1 MFTKWLTTRPTR
13 LTKKDLSFRPL
24 LESLEERNAPSGWGW
39 GGGEGG
45 GDDGGGGGG
54 HHHHHTPQPTPVPNN
69 SINSTINAHGSFNN
83 STFTNS
89 FNNTMNVVVN
99 LPPAQSGAV
108 GGLLGISGFLSSVL
122 SNPQLGTLL
131 NDEIALAV
139 DNYLTS
145 TPAIAS
151 VLGSSVVSTLKTD
164 AATLSAAIASNPLE
178 SNPIGAAVG
187 MFVYDLTTSALTA
200 AQPKI

>member
-1 MFTKWLTTRPTR
+1 MLTKWLTARPSR
-13 LTKKDLSFRPL
+13 MARKDCSFRPW
-24 LESLEERNAPSGWGW
+24 LESLEERNAPSGHGP
-39 GGGEGG
+39 GG
-45 GDDGGGGGG
+45 GDDKGGGDDHG
-54 HHHHHTPQPTPVPNN
+54 HHGPPPPATVSASQ
-69 SINSTINAHGSFNN
+69 SSSINAHGSFNN

-108 GGLLGISGFLSSVL
+108 GGLLGISGFLSSAL

-139 DNYLTS
+139 DNYLTN

-151 VLGSSVVSTLKTD
+151 GLGSSVVSTLKTD
-164 AATLSAAIASNPLE
+164 AATLTAAIAANPVE
-178 SNPIGAAVG
+178 SSPIGAAVG
-187 MFVYDLTTSALTA
+187 MFVFNLTSGALTA
-200 AQPKI
+200 AQPTI

>member
-1 MFTKWLTTRPTR
+1 VFTKWLTDRPTR
-13 LTKKDLSFRPL
+13 TPMKDRTFRPW
-24 LESLEERNAPSGWGW
+24 LESLEERNAPSGHGP
-39 GGGEGG
+39 GG
-45 GDDGGGGGG
+45 GDDKGGGDDHD
-54 HHHHHTPQPTPVPNN
+54 HHGPPPPPPATVSASQ
-69 SINSTINAHGSFNN
+69 SSSINAHGSFNN

-108 GGLLGISGFLSSVL
+108 GGLLGISGLLSTAL

-139 DNYLTS
+139 DNYLTG

-151 VLGSSVVSTLKTD
+151 VLGSTVVSTLKTD
-164 AATLSAAIASNPLE
+164 AATLSSAIAANPLE
-178 SNPIGAAVG
+178 SNPIGAAIG
-187 MFVYDLTTSALTA
+187 MFVYDLTSSALTA

>member
-1 MFTKWLTTRPTR
+1 MLTKWLTARPSR
-13 LTKKDLSFRPL
+13 MARKDCSFRPW
-24 LESLEERNAPSGWGW
+24 LESLEERNAPSGHGP
-39 GGGEGG
+39 GG
-45 GDDGGGGGG
+45 GDDKGGGDDNDHG
-54 HHHHHTPQPTPVPNN
+54 HHGPPPPPPPTTV
-69 SINSTINAHGSFNN
+69 SASQSSSINAHGSFNN

-108 GGLLGISGFLSSVL
+108 GGLLGISGFLSSAL

-139 DNYLTS
+139 DNYLTG

-164 AATLSAAIASNPLE
+164 AATLASAIAANPLE
-178 SNPIGAAVG
+178 SSPIGAAVG
-187 MFVYDLTTSALTA
+187 MFVYNLTSSALTA
-200 AQPKI
+200 AQPTI

>member
-1 MFTKWLTTRPTR
+1 MFTKWLTDRPTR
-13 LTKKDLSFRPL
+13 TPMKDRTFRPW
-24 LESLEERNAPSGWGW
+24 LESLEERNAPSGHGP
-39 GGGEGG
+39 GG
-45 GDDGGGGGG
+45 GDDKGGGDDHD
-54 HHHHHTPQPTPVPNN
+54 HHGPPPPPPATVSASQ
-69 SINSTINAHGSFNN
+69 SSSINAHGSFNN

-108 GGLLGISGFLSSVL
+108 GGLLGISGLLSTAL

-139 DNYLTS
+139 DNYLTG

-151 VLGSSVVSTLKTD
+151 VLGSTVVSTLKTD
-164 AATLSAAIASNPLE
+164 AATLSSAIAANPLE
-178 SNPIGAAVG
+178 SNPIGAAIG
-187 MFVYDLTTSALTA
+187 MFVYDLTSSALTA

>member
-1 MFTKWLTTRPTR
+1 MAR
-13 LTKKDLSFRPL
+13 KDCSFRPW
-24 LESLEERNAPSGWGW
+24 LESLEERNAPSGHGP
-39 GGGEGG
+39 GG
-45 GDDGGGGGG
+45 GDDQGDQGNDDQGP
-54 HHHHHTPQPTPVPNN
+54 HHGPPPPAPV
-69 SINSTINAHGSFNN
+69 SASQSSSINAHGSFNN

-108 GGLLGISGFLSSVL
+108 GGLLGISGFLSSAL

-139 DNYLTS
+139 DNYLTG

-164 AATLSAAIASNPLE
+164 AATLASAIAANPLE
-178 SNPIGAAVG
+178 SSPIGAAVG
-187 MFVYDLTTSALTA
+187 MFVYDLTSGALTA